1 MGSKVEKNVDEKVRL
16 DKWLW
21 AARFYRTRALA
32 KQAVEGGK
40 VHRSLHSLLDSS
52 MVLTSL
58 GRLG

>member
-40 VHRSLHSLLDSS
+40 VHYQGNCPFTYNHFF
-52 MVLTSL
+52 
-58 GRLG
+58 